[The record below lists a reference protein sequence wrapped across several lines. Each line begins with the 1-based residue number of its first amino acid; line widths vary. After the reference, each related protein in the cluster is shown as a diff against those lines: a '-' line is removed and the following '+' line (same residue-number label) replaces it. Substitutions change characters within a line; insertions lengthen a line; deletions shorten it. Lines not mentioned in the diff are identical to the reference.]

1 MAPHCECNGR
11 SATCQRHRPRYVTHP
26 LFPPPPS
33 LPGPIAVR
41 PLSAASPA
49 SATSPSLSLSSTT
62 RRRFRPT
69 STALRLPS
77 LLPASAAVPSAAM
90 SSSVSLLWVR
100 LELPVQFLRL
110 GASDPDQALEYR
122 PRSGRRCRRRALAG
136 HADRGGGLAAGR
148 CRSGNRVVLGPSL
161 GAARPSR
168 AGCRWGVGG
177 AGPAGEGRR

>member
-1 MAPHCECNGR
+1 MHGGRARRAPRGKALQPAASGTGTQGGEIMSIMLGAWLRTGHCECNGR

-41 PLSAASPA
+41 PLPAASPA

-100 LELPVQFLRL
+100 LELP
-110 GASDPDQALEYR
+110 APPAA
-122 PRSGRRCRRRALAG
+122 PRAERQTRHRA
-136 HADRGGGLAAGR
+136 HATPSLAAALLPH
-148 CRSGNRVVLGPSL
+148 C
-161 GAARPSR
+161 
-168 AGCRWGVGG
+168 
-177 AGPAGEGRR
+177 

>member
-1 MAPHCECNGR
+1 MWSLAMKVRARNKPISSVPDRAKCQETGISALGWLRGLERREGR
-11 SATCQRHRPRYVTHP
+11 LPLSSGPRA
-26 LFPPPPS
+26 S
-33 LPGPIAVR
+33 LPALAGRGAASGVYHTPKGSPPGACLDQGLGSTHGPIAVR

-100 LELPVQFLRL
+100 LE
-110 GASDPDQALEYR
+110 
-122 PRSGRRCRRRALAG
+122 
-136 HADRGGGLAAGR
+136 HGLTR
-148 CRSGNRVVLGPSL
+148 MLH
-161 GAARPSR
+161 SR
-168 AGCRWGVGG
+168 Q
-177 AGPAGEGRR
+177 